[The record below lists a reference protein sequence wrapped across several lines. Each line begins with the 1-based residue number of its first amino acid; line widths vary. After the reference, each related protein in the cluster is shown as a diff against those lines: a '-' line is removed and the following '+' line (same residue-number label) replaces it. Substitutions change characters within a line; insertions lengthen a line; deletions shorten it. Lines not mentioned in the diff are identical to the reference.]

1 MHPAKLLLSICLLLP
16 VLNAQIQM
24 RPVQAHT
31 VSATGD
37 ATLNAK
43 PDQARILIGVTTQ
56 AQTADEAVRQ
66 NAVKAANVSSTLK
79 PFVGAEGEIKT
90 ANYSVNPQY
99 RYPQGEAPILVG
111 YQANNTVEVL
121 LNDLTLMG
129 KLIDAV
135 SKAGAN
141 NVDRIE
147 FLLKQDQAART
158 EVIGKAANQARA
170 NAEAIAKALG
180 LTVRGVFSA
189 ETLDAGVPRPLAV
202 PMAMQMRAVAKEA
215 PTPIEAGTIEIRASV
230 TVTLEVGP

>member
-1 MHPAKLLLSICLLLP
+1 MHPAKPFLLICLLMP
-16 VLNAQIQM
+16 VLSAQGL
-24 RPVQAHT
+24 RPVPAHT
-31 VSATGD
+31 VSATGE

-43 PDQARILIGVTTQ
+43 PDQARILVGVTTQ

-66 NAVKAANVSSTLK
+66 TAVKAANVGSTLK
-79 PFVGAEGEIKT
+79 PFVGSEGEIKT

-99 RYPQGEAPILVG
+99 RYPQGETPVLTG
-111 YQANNTVEVL
+111 YEANNTVEVIC
-121 LNDLTLMG
+121 NDLSLMG

-141 NVDRIE
+141 NVNRIE
-147 FLLKQDQAART
+147 FLLKHDQAART
-158 EVIGKAANQARA
+158 EAIEKATSQAKA

-202 PMAMQMRAVAKEA
+202 PVAMQMRAMAKEA
-215 PTPIEAGTIEIRASV
+215 RTPIESGTIEVRASV

>member
-37 ATLNAK
+37 ATLKAK